1 MERSADGSTRSE
13 KAAMKEFICEAGQSE
28 NSRGAAAIPISPA
41 PPSGLREAARTSDR
55 RTHLLSK
62 GKIVFQSSF
71 MLMTI
76 QALEWEA
83 RAFLNRIFTLLKWLT
98 VSGRF
103 V

>member
-1 MERSADGSTRSE
+1 L
-13 KAAMKEFICEAGQSE
+13 KIVAAPQLFQFHLHA
-28 NSRGAAAIPISPA
+28 
-41 PPSGLREAARTSDR
+41 PSGLREAVRTSDR

>member
-1 MERSADGSTRSE
+1 L
-13 KAAMKEFICEAGQSE
+13 KIVAAPQRFQFHLH
-28 NSRGAAAIPISPA
+28 
-41 PPSGLREAARTSDR
+41 PPSGLREAVRTSDR

-62 GKIVFQSSF
+62 GKIVIQSSF

-83 RAFLNRIFTLLKWLT
+83 RVNRIFTLLKWLT